1 MRGARPA
8 PGGAGAAA
16 AMAASAGTSKSGSGS
31 SSISS
36 SERHARLLLAQIN
49 RLRAGHSFCDVR
61 LEVGPEAFSVHRL
74 VLAASSPYFAALFA
88 GGMKESGRDV
98 VRIAGVEADTFH
110 TLLDFIYTG
119 EGWRGDEGRVPG
131 GRRLERGP
139 AVVWCPQGW

>member
-1 MRGARPA
+1 
-8 PGGAGAAA
+8 
-16 AMAASAGTSKSGSGS
+16 MAASAGTGKGGSGTGSGSGS
-31 SSISS
+31 VST

-61 LEVGPEAFSVHRL
+61 LEVGPQAFSVHRL

-88 GGMKESGRDV
+88 GGMRESGRDV

-119 EGWRGDEGRVPG
+119 EGRRGGEGRFPRG
-131 GRRLERGP
+131 LRLERGP
-139 AVVWCPQGW
+139 AVVRCPQGW